1 MGLDF
6 GLYWKNIN
14 TKDEDVYD
22 DEHELCYGR
31 KSWELVHV
39 LVPDFEES
47 EEDPLITKERWEN
60 LMRMIYPISDRLAA
74 VSQAF
79 DIVDNAPEDFPEMV
93 VTDEVKR
100 AIAEYELWY
109 NRAFNRHPDLGYRFS
124 VGYIKNFWDAK
135 NKVNKYLDDP
145 NYEVRAYVS
154 Y

>member
-14 TKDEDVYD
+14 TEDEDVYD

-31 KSWELVHV
+31 KSWELVNV
-39 LVPDFEES
+39 LVPNFKKS

-60 LMRMIYPISDRLAA
+60 LMRIIYPISDRLAA

-93 VTDEVKR
+93 VTNEVKR

-109 NRAFNRHPDLGYRFS
+109 NRAFNCHPTLGYRFS
-124 VGYIKNFWDAK
+124 VSYIKNFWDAK